1 MNHRIA
7 GRANRLGRSLLLG
20 GCFIGACLLFIAAF
34 NQSDDRN
41 REEGWVPLNAAME
54 EKLGELKEGVEAN
67 SLTPVEAPDSEA
79 DLEAGAERTAEAG
92 GSPEAKQTEQAD
104 GGPAVGPPGDA
115 APNSPSADKAD
126 PHEAGAPLTSR
137 DEAGRLDLNRAT
149 AAELDEL
156 KGIGPSKAK
165 AIVEDRERNGYFAS
179 VDDLLRVKGI
189 GEKLLAGI
197 KDSVVTRP

>member
-7 GRANRLGRSLLLG
+7 GRANRLGRGILLA
-20 GCFIGACLLFIAAF
+20 GCFIGAFLLFIAAF
-34 NQSDDRN
+34 NQSDHLKH
-41 REEGWVPLNAAME
+41 EEGWVPLNAAME
-54 EKLGELKEGVEAN
+54 ETLEELEIGDEAN
-67 SLTPVEAPDSEA
+67 SQPPEESSDSEV
-79 DLEAGAERTAEAG
+79 DLEAEAD
-92 GSPEAKQTEQAD
+92 GSRETKQTEQAD
-104 GGPAVGPPGDA
+104 GGSAEGQSGNV
-115 APNSPSADKAD
+115 APNTPSADKAD
-126 PHEAGAPLTSR
+126 SHEAGAPLTSR

-165 AIVEDRERNGYFAS
+165 AIVEDREKNGHFAS